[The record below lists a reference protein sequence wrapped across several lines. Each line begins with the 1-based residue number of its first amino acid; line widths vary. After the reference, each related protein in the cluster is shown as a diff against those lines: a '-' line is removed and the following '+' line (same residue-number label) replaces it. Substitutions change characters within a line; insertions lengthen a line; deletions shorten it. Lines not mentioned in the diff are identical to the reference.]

1 MRLELV
7 NLEQC
12 HLSLSQMLTVFNS
25 ITESEDLQLR
35 ELHITGNHS
44 LPLLLIPKP
53 KKFRNFVVYQKF
65 RVSLNVTIN

>member
-12 HLSLSQMLTVFNS
+12 HLALSQMLTVFNS

-35 ELHITGNHS
+35 ELHINGNHS
-44 LPLLLIPKP
+44 LPLLLIAKP
-53 KKFRNFVVYQKF
+53 KKSQVRGLPE
-65 RVSLNVTIN
+65 VSCEP